1 MQKDEDFMQNQP
13 KYGLEWAPISL
24 PASCPVRV
32 HDHRDHPARE
42 FVRLHRHDCLELGM
56 CLAGEGIFVVEGK
69 VMPFRS
75 GDVSLIGPSEAHL
88 AASSPGTT
96 SHWIWCYL
104 DVPHLLLPHFP
115 EFDAGFAARL
125 RGTAF
130 CNIMS
135 GEQAARLRVYLEPL
149 VRADSD
155 EAKTAWVLLL
165 ALELKKRFGDLPE
178 PVGGEEPRGGGFE
191 RIARAVTWF
200 GRHYAESLSMGEAA
214 RLCGL
219 SLTGFRRI
227 FRRETGLAPLDYLN
241 RLRICMAK
249 AELRTGNYSVS
260 ETAARCGFP
269 SLSSFNR
276 QFRKWQNS
284 SPRDV
289 RKREADRRAASGVP
303 PA

>member
-1 MQKDEDFMQNQP
+1 MQNQP
-13 KYGLEWAPISL
+13 KYSLEWAPIAL
-24 PASCPVRV
+24 PTSCPMRI

-42 FVRLHRHDCLELGM
+42 IVRLHRHDCLELGM
-56 CLAGEGIFVVEGK
+56 CLSGEGFFVVEGK

-75 GDVSLIGPSEAHL
+75 GDISLIGPSEAHL

-104 DVPHLLLPHFP
+104 DVSRLLLPHFP
-115 EFDAGFAARL
+115 EFDVGFPARL
-125 RGTAF
+125 RGAEF
-130 CNIMS
+130 CNIVS
-135 GEQAARLRVYLEPL
+135 GERAVQLRRFLDPL
-149 VRADSD
+149 VEADSA
-155 EAKTAWVLLL
+155 EAKAAWVLLFL
-165 ALELKKRFGDLPE
+165 LELKRSCGDLPE
-178 PVGGEEPRGGGFE
+178 PPAEPETNGGEFE
-191 RIARAVTWF
+191 RIARAVAWF
-200 GRHYAESLSMGEAA
+200 GRHYAEPLSMVEAA

-219 SLTGFRRI
+219 SLTSFRRI

-260 ETAARCGFP
+260 EAAARCGFP

-276 QFRKWQNS
+276 QFRKWENS

-289 RKREADRRAASGVP
+289 RKRGDGRRARYSPGEIRNSS
-303 PA
+303 